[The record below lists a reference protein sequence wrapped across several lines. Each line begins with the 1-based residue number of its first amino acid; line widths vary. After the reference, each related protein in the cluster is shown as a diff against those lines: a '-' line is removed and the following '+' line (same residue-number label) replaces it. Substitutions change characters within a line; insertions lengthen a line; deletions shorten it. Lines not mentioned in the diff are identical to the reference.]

1 MMTAEEAVELSRRQ
15 LLTETIEEVLEE
27 IRISAMG
34 GKTYMV
40 FPKYLSAE
48 ICKQLENLEYDV
60 IKTRDTASR
69 KVTFV
74 YWF

>member
-1 MMTAEEAVELSRRQ
+1 MTAEEAIKLSRRQ

-34 GKTYMV
+34 GKTYMA
-40 FPKYLSAE
+40 FPKFLDTE
-48 ICKQLENLEYDV
+48 ICKRLEELGYEV
-60 IKTRDTASR
+60 TKTKDTCSR